1 MVHMLLCWTFR
12 QIVYSSG
19 GRIKHTAAVPICGY
33 TDQIEVCA
41 QHLVANRDSYRLKH
55 IAYQIHDMNMCLVVS
70 KCGQEERLS
79 VVSCVCLDE
88 KGIGGQGP
96 PCLADN
102 TEAAPGRRTARPK
115 GGCQNLRNHASSWP
129 VRLVGKNTSWPSPKP
144 TSIQYLA
151 SGKENTC
158 AYRPGFTNPM
168 KT

>member
-1 MVHMLLCWTFR
+1 MVHVLLCWIFR

-102 TEAAPGRRTARPK
+102 TEAAELLGWEPHQDVEQHVQREDAR
-115 GGCQNLRNHASSWP
+115 
-129 VRLVGKNTSWPSPKP
+129 
-144 TSIQYLA
+144 I
-151 SGKENTC
+151 
-158 AYRPGFTNPM
+158 
-168 KT
+168 